1 MPDLPLATLLEVV
14 ESHQF
19 LQLPR
24 LSSQEIFD
32 HLCPPESSKTRKR
45 LCVILISAQEALE
58 PIDEEHKREALRNFV
73 AEHKFNPERVRFTY
87 IYRDRQRSFVQALVS
102 PEESDLNLVIVWRTD
117 EDNLKFEWLSRPWTE
132 YSANDNETNQ
142 ALRLVLR
149 RLLSANEVL
158 EHEAA
163 ISHLLDEHTIS
174 IFVKIAT
181 KVFEFVEAIHESIT
195 LDEILPSLSLVV
207 TVVFILVGG
216 YVMSYLV
223 KMEEESVRKQL
234 GAKGLKVDRK
244 SGKVVPEL
252 KVHELRAETYNGMVR
267 LLKPG
272 CRTIVLIV
280 DRESKEKLVPKF
292 YKLAWPYR
300 RNKTLMFGFLYIEK
314 GKNIIYEN
322 CKGISISME
331 FHIEYLEFVCDS

>member
-1 MPDLPLATLLEVV
+1 M
-14 ESHQF
+14 
-19 LQLPR
+19 
-24 LSSQEIFD
+24 
-32 HLCPPESSKTRKR
+32 
-45 LCVILISAQEALE
+45 
-58 PIDEEHKREALRNFV
+58 
-73 AEHKFNPERVRFTY
+73 
-87 IYRDRQRSFVQALVS
+87 
-102 PEESDLNLVIVWRTD
+102 
-117 EDNLKFEWLSRPWTE
+117 
-132 YSANDNETNQ
+132 DNETNED
-142 ALRLVLR
+142 LRNILR

-158 EHEAA
+158 DHETA
-163 ISHLLDEHTIS
+163 ITKLVDEHTTPL
-174 IFVKIAT
+174 FVKIAT
-181 KVFEFVEAIHESIT
+181 KIFEAVESIHENIT
-195 LDEILPSLSLVV
+195 LDEILPSLSLVA

-216 YVMSYLV
+216 YIMSYLV

-314 GKNIIYEN
+314 GMYLLFKVRF
-322 CKGISISME
+322 
-331 FHIEYLEFVCDS
+331 FHQCSDR

>member
-1 MPDLPLATLLEVV
+1 MDN
-14 ESHQF
+14 
-19 LQLPR
+19 
-24 LSSQEIFD
+24 EIYAIFCVAS
-32 HLCPPESSKTRKR
+32 CPPMKSLIMKSNSISVSLICARRKCNHARFFLSKHTRNSSRFCDLTSF
-45 LCVILISAQEALE
+45 CV
-58 PIDEEHKREALRNFV
+58 F
-73 AEHKFNPERVRFTY
+73 
-87 IYRDRQRSFVQALVS
+87 
-102 PEESDLNLVIVWRTD
+102 
-117 EDNLKFEWLSRPWTE
+117 SRPWT
-132 YSANDNETNQ
+132 SDIGMDNETNED
-142 ALRLVLR
+142 LRNILR

-158 EHEAA
+158 DHETA
-163 ISHLLDEHTIS
+163 ITKLVDEHTTPL
-174 IFVKIAT
+174 FVKIAT
-181 KVFEFVEAIHESIT
+181 KIFEAVESIHENIT
-195 LDEILPSLSLVV
+195 LDEILPSLSLVA

-216 YVMSYLV
+216 YIMSYLV

-314 GKNIIYEN
+314 GMY
-322 CKGISISME
+322 
-331 FHIEYLEFVCDS
+331 

>member
-1 MPDLPLATLLEVV
+1 MNGPL
-14 ESHQF
+14 
-19 LQLPR
+19 
-24 LSSQEIFD
+24 
-32 HLCPPESSKTRKR
+32 
-45 LCVILISAQEALE
+45 
-58 PIDEEHKREALRNFV
+58 V
-73 AEHKFNPERVRFTY
+73 A
-87 IYRDRQRSFVQALVS
+87 
-102 PEESDLNLVIVWRTD
+102 
-117 EDNLKFEWLSRPWTE
+117 
-132 YSANDNETNQ
+132 
-142 ALRLVLR
+142 
-149 RLLSANEVL
+149 
-158 EHEAA
+158 
-163 ISHLLDEHTIS
+163 
-174 IFVKIAT
+174 
-181 KVFEFVEAIHESIT
+181 
-195 LDEILPSLSLVV
+195 

-216 YVMSYLV
+216 YIMSYLV

-314 GKNIIYEN
+314 GIYYL
-322 CKGISISME
+322 SMY
-331 FHIEYLEFVCDS
+331 FSFSMTSVVKCQYTKLGTFLPKSD

>member
-1 MPDLPLATLLEVV
+1 MAYARFNLTIFYREF
-14 ESHQF
+14 SFSF
-19 LQLPR
+19 L
-24 LSSQEIFD
+24 
-32 HLCPPESSKTRKR
+32 
-45 LCVILISAQEALE
+45 
-58 PIDEEHKREALRNFV
+58 
-73 AEHKFNPERVRFTY
+73 
-87 IYRDRQRSFVQALVS
+87 
-102 PEESDLNLVIVWRTD
+102 
-117 EDNLKFEWLSRPWTE
+117 RPWTADAF
-132 YSANDNETNQ
+132 YDNETNEDLKQ
-142 ALRLVLR
+142 VIR

-158 EHEAA
+158 EHETA
-163 ISHLLDEHTIS
+163 INQLRDEHTTS
-174 IFVKIAT
+174 IFVKIAS
-181 KVFEFVEAIHESIT
+181 KIFEAVEIIHESIT

-314 GKNIIYEN
+314 GK
-322 CKGISISME
+322 
-331 FHIEYLEFVCDS
+331 

>member
-1 MPDLPLATLLEVV
+1 M
-14 ESHQF
+14 
-19 LQLPR
+19 
-24 LSSQEIFD
+24 
-32 HLCPPESSKTRKR
+32 
-45 LCVILISAQEALE
+45 
-58 PIDEEHKREALRNFV
+58 
-73 AEHKFNPERVRFTY
+73 
-87 IYRDRQRSFVQALVS
+87 
-102 PEESDLNLVIVWRTD
+102 
-117 EDNLKFEWLSRPWTE
+117 
-132 YSANDNETNQ
+132 DNETNED
-142 ALRLVLR
+142 LRNVLR

-158 EHEAA
+158 DSEAA
-163 ISHLLDEHTIS
+163 ITKLVDEHTTPL
-174 IFVKIAT
+174 FVKIAT
-181 KVFEFVEAIHESIT
+181 KIFEAVESIHENIT
-195 LDEILPSLSLVV
+195 LDEILPSLSLVA

-216 YVMSYLV
+216 YIMSYLV

-314 GKNIIYEN
+314 GKRHTPQSLCIY
-322 CKGISISME
+322 
-331 FHIEYLEFVCDS
+331 

>member
-1 MPDLPLATLLEVV
+1 MRV
-14 ESHQF
+14 F
-19 LQLPR
+19 
-24 LSSQEIFD
+24 
-32 HLCPPESSKTRKR
+32 
-45 LCVILISAQEALE
+45 
-58 PIDEEHKREALRNFV
+58 
-73 AEHKFNPERVRFTY
+73 HKFLCLF
-87 IYRDRQRSFVQALVS
+87 
-102 PEESDLNLVIVWRTD
+102 
-117 EDNLKFEWLSRPWTE
+117 RPWT
-132 YSANDNETNQ
+132 SDAGMDNETNED
-142 ALRLVLR
+142 LRNVLR

-158 EHEAA
+158 DSEAA
-163 ISHLLDEHTIS
+163 ITKLVDEHTTPL
-174 IFVKIAT
+174 FVKIAT
-181 KVFEFVEAIHESIT
+181 KIFEAVESIHENIT
-195 LDEILPSLSLVV
+195 LDEILPSLSLVA

-216 YVMSYLV
+216 YIMSYLV

-314 GKNIIYEN
+314 G
-322 CKGISISME
+322 M
-331 FHIEYLEFVCDS
+331 YLQICTYLLLCS

>member
-1 MPDLPLATLLEVV
+1 M
-14 ESHQF
+14 
-19 LQLPR
+19 
-24 LSSQEIFD
+24 
-32 HLCPPESSKTRKR
+32 
-45 LCVILISAQEALE
+45 
-58 PIDEEHKREALRNFV
+58 
-73 AEHKFNPERVRFTY
+73 
-87 IYRDRQRSFVQALVS
+87 
-102 PEESDLNLVIVWRTD
+102 
-117 EDNLKFEWLSRPWTE
+117 
-132 YSANDNETNQ
+132 DNETNED
-142 ALRLVLR
+142 LRNILR

-158 EHEAA
+158 DHETA
-163 ISHLLDEHTIS
+163 ITKLVDEHTTPL
-174 IFVKIAT
+174 FVKIAT
-181 KVFEFVEAIHESIT
+181 KIFEAVESIHENIT
-195 LDEILPSLSLVV
+195 LDEILPSLSLVA

-216 YVMSYLV
+216 YIMSYLV

-314 GKNIIYEN
+314 GMYILT
-322 CKGISISME
+322 KGQ
-331 FHIEYLEFVCDS
+331 